1 MNLIDPARPVRDGEA
16 LDAGKV
22 EAFLAAAV
30 PGLHEPVVIR
40 QFPGGFSN
48 LTYLVTA
55 GDRELV
61 LRRPPFG
68 TKAASAHDMGR
79 EYRILTA
86 LKPIY
91 PYVPQPLAYCEDDAV
106 IGAPFYV
113 MERIPGIILRKDLPP
128 GLRYTPDQARQ
139 LCRNLLA
146 VHHELHDIDYA
157 AAGLADFG
165 RPEGYVQRQVHGWAD
180 RYRAARTDDAPNFE
194 AVMAWLA
201 ARRPP
206 DSLRP
211 ALVHNDFRLDNVVLD
226 PTDPVRIIGV
236 LDWEMATV
244 GDPLMDLGN
253 SLAYWVEAADSQE
266 MQQMRMMPTHIPG
279 ALTRAELAAEYVKCS
294 GRAVGDI
301 VFYYAF
307 GLFRLAVIAQ
317 QIYYRYFH
325 GQTRDK
331 RFAMLIFA
339 VAALE
344 RRAGEV
350 IDAEKL

>member
-1 MNLIDPARPVRDGEA
+1 MNLIDPAHPVRDGEA
-16 LDAGKV
+16 LDAGRV
-22 EAFLAAAV
+22 GAFLATAV

-55 GDRELV
+55 GARDLV

-79 EYRILTA
+79 EYRILKA
-86 LKPIY
+86 LAPVY
-91 PYVPQPLAYCEDDAV
+91 PYVPRPLAYCADEAV

-113 MERIPGIILRKDLPP
+113 MQRIPGIILRKDLPA
-128 GLRYTPDQARQ
+128 GLRYTPGQARR
-139 LCRNLLA
+139 LCRNLLE
-146 VHHELHDIDYA
+146 VHHQLHAIDYA

-165 RPEGYVQRQVHGWAD
+165 RPEGYVQRQVDGWTG
-180 RYRAARTDDAPNFE
+180 RYRAARTDDAPDFE

-206 DSLRP
+206 DSPRP

-226 PTDPVRIIGV
+226 PADPTRIIGV

-253 SLAYWVEAADSQE
+253 SLAYWVEAGDGEE
-266 MQQMRMMPTHIPG
+266 MQMMRLMPTHIPG
-279 ALTRAELAAEYVKCS
+279 ALTRAELVAEYARRS
-294 GRAVGDI
+294 GRDAGDI
-301 VFYYAF
+301 AFYYAF

-331 RFAMLIFA
+331 RFAMLILA

-344 RRAGEV
+344 RRAGQV
-350 IDAEKL
+350 IARGVV